1 MHRLIGPDSDE
12 PTKTVAYLA
21 RNRKFESISL
31 QGRVGCELGFCK
43 GGPAGSMTHDI
54 NAVGLAASVVIGWHL
69 RELTNLEAKLC
80 GRASLQ
86 KGQALLAASDFA
98 AATRT
103 P

>member
-1 MHRLIGPDSDE
+1 
-12 PTKTVAYLA
+12 
-21 RNRKFESISL
+21 
-31 QGRVGCELGFCK
+31 
-43 GGPAGSMTHDI
+43 MTHDI
-54 NAVGLAASVVIGWHL
+54 NAVGLAAGVVIGWHL